1 MAIYIYFMDKYEPEP
16 VKLVL
21 FSFLLG
27 LMSFGLNILAGIGI
41 NTIEGP
47 LISLGVKAFMEELCK
62 FIIVTGILYRNKNFN
77 EPLDGIV
84 YTVMV
89 AMGFATAKNLI
100 SVYSGISNMALLTLF
115 TTILAHASYAALM
128 GYLLGKAKFIHQQET
143 WYIVAALALA
153 TLFHIIYDF
162 FQFLAAVSGIWIGS
176 MAALLIIIY
185 LGKQAL
191 DIHHK
196 ASPFRK
202 E

>member
-27 LMSFGLNILAGIGI
+27 LLSCGLYALAYIGI
-41 NTIEGP
+41 DTIEGP

-62 FIIVTGILYRNKNFN
+62 FILIAGILYRNKNFN

-84 YTVMV
+84 YAVMV
-89 AMGFATAKNLI
+89 AMGFATGKNLMA
-100 SVYSGISNMALLTLF
+100 VTENSNTAILTLF
-115 TTILAHASYAALM
+115 TTILAHAAYAALM
-128 GYLLGKAKFIHQQET
+128 GYLLGKAKFMKQQES
-143 WYIVAALALA
+143 WYIIAALALA
-153 TLFHIIYDF
+153 ALFHIIYDF
-162 FQFLAAVSGIWIGS
+162 FQFLSAVSGIWFGTA
-176 MAALLIIIY
+176 AALLIIIY

-196 ASPFRK
+196 ASPFK
-202 E
+202 KG

>member
-1 MAIYIYFMDKYEPEP
+1 MALYIYFMDKYEPEP

-27 LMSFGLNILAGIGI
+27 LVSFGLNVGIGIGI
-41 NTIEGP
+41 NTMEGP
-47 LISLGVKAFMEELCK
+47 LMSLGVKAFIEELCK
-62 FIIVTGILYRNKNFN
+62 FIIILVVLYRNKNFN

-100 SVYSGISNMALLTLF
+100 MVTENSNVEILTLF

-128 GYLLGKAKFIHQQET
+128 GYLLGKAKFMHQHAT

-153 TLFHIIYDF
+153 SLFHIIYDF
-162 FQFLAAVSGIWIGS
+162 FQFLSAVSGIWIGS
-176 MAALLIIIY
+176 IVALIIIIY
-185 LGKQAL
+185 LGKQAM

-196 ASPFRK
+196 ASPFKK